1 MLRERFGCWLTR
13 AAAGLGA
20 VAAVK
25 YNQSFLDAGMQD
37 LIFQL

>member
-1 MLRERFGCWLTR
+1 MYRERFGFR
-13 AAAGLGA
+13 AVPLPAGLGA